1 MAEPKEISFKII
13 CRFRHLIYPVRHPNH
28 VNISTLVPH
37 LEGGEKITIFLGK
50 MIDETYLII
59 ERETWQEHGRLQQ
72 DIDKQNDS
80 RVSRALEARELRHVE
95 NQPR

>member
-1 MAEPKEISFKII
+1 
-13 CRFRHLIYPVRHPNH
+13 
-28 VNISTLVPH
+28 
-37 LEGGEKITIFLGK
+37 